1 MTMILSQ
8 ENSDI
13 KEKNMKKFTRIICF
27 AMALICLA
35 LSLTSCA
42 NKMTINGNG
51 LTHKKTGITYTYV
64 LDPAYQPIE
73 YETEAYTK
81 WKRND
86 VKIEYFA
93 IKGLEPTEWLYCPM
107 MGEVLCATDEVLPDL
122 RGFEPTGAYI
132 CIEATTAYT
141 IHEIDSQD
149 LINKI
154 SERYLDENT
163 TSYSTVM
170 DSENY
175 TIKFTSE
182 KYPEFYYS
190 LVLVADCDGVYI
202 HDRLTGRYIDMGLL
216 FNDYNLYTGDDYEE
230 E

>member
-1 MTMILSQ
+1 MTILSRV
-8 ENSDI
+8 NSVI
-13 KEKNMKKFTRIICF
+13 KEKDMKKFTRIICF
-27 AMALICLA
+27 AMAIICLL

-42 NKMTINGNG
+42 DKMTLSGNG

-64 LDPAYQPIE
+64 FDPAYQPIE

-107 MGEVLCATDEVLPDL
+107 MGEILCSTDEVLPDL

-132 CIEATTAYT
+132 CIEGTTAYT

-149 LINKI
+149 LIDKI
-154 SERYLDENT
+154 VERYLDENT

-170 DSENY
+170 DTDNY
-175 TIKFTSE
+175 SIKFTSE
-182 KYPEFYYS
+182 KYPNFYYS
-190 LVLVADCDGVYI
+190 LVLVADCDGVYV

-216 FNDYNLYTGDDYEE
+216 FNEYNLYSGEEYEE

>member
-8 ENSDI
+8 EDSDI